1 MILPY
6 LTIST
11 SGLRRTGPATW
22 RALDEDPHFKL
33 PLRLYRPRHLIVVL
47 DGIDRPVTPTVFLDR
62 GEGFTDTASA
72 RFLAAGRFVCRFEL
86 SLLPGIRRIRID
98 PLGEPGL
105 VRCSAWATDLKLAAN
120 LFIRRLV
127 GSRVPTGPT
136 RIFTV
141 REPSIEV
148 TGFGSGLERRNYRNA
163 AEHFAEVTAMPRGE
177 GALPAG
183 PRPLLSFLVPT
194 YDTEPAYLD
203 ALLRS
208 VRDQAPGLAELVF
221 SDDGSSSGATLD
233 RLRAMSAEPG
243 VQVVL
248 AGRNGGIAAATNAAL
263 ARARAPWVSMLDH
276 DDALAPGAVE
286 LIARTL
292 AERPDA
298 TFLYTDEV
306 VARADLAPADY
317 LLKPAY
323 DPVLLSGVNYVNH
336 LSVYRTERL
345 RAQGGL
351 RDGFQGSQD
360 YDCLLR
366 YLDGVAPGTVV
377 HLPYPAYLWRRHEAS
392 FSTAHEVVAV
402 ANARKAL
409 GLRYGRPD
417 APAPVEP
424 ALSPG
429 LHRVRFDLVRESW
442 PALSVVIPNR
452 DSHDLLAPL
461 LRGLTEGTDYPGLD
475 IVVVDNGSTE
485 AATLALYDA
494 CRARLPGT
502 FSAEIVP
509 EPFNFSRAVNRGVAR
524 ARGELVL
531 LLNNDVEV
539 LEPGW
544 LKEMASCFAYEGTG
558 IVGARLLYPDRTLQH
573 AGVIVG
579 AGGLA
584 GHWFDRSPESAPG
597 PMGRLGIRQTMTAV
611 TGAAMLVSRRCLRE
625 VGPWDEERFGIAYND
640 VDFCLRAREAG
651 FRTVWTPFA
660 TLIHHESASR
670 GSDRSKANSER
681 YRGEQNNLRARHGTG
696 SFCDPATNP
705 WHTRDRAVPGL
716 RALDRLPRGR

>member
-1 MILPY
+1 MIFPY
-6 LTIST
+6 LTIQS
-11 SGLRRTGPATW
+11 SGLERTGPATW

-47 DGIDRPVTPTVFLDR
+47 DGVDRAVTPIVFLDR
-62 GEGFTDTASA
+62 GEGFNETASA

-86 SLLPGIRRIRID
+86 WRLPEVRRIRID

-105 VRCSAWATDLKLAAN
+105 VRCSVWATDLKLAAN

-127 GSRVPTGPT
+127 GSRVPIGPT

-141 REPSIEV
+141 REPAIEV
-148 TGFGSGLERRNYRNA
+148 TGFGSGLERRNYKGA
-163 AEHFAEVTAMPRGE
+163 AEHFAEVTRMPRGD
-177 GALPAG
+177 GPPPAG
-183 PRPLLSFLVPT
+183 PGPLVSFLVPT
-194 YDTEPAYLD
+194 YDTDPAYLD
-203 ALLRS
+203 ALLGS
-208 VRDQAPGLAELVF
+208 VAAQAPGLAELVF
-221 SDDGSSSGATLD
+221 SDDGSSSEATLD
-233 RLRAMSAEPG
+233 WLRARADRPG

-248 AGRNGGIAAATNAAL
+248 NERNGGIAAATNAAL
-263 ARARAPWVSMLDH
+263 ARARSPWVSMLDH

-286 LIARTL
+286 AIARTL

-298 TFLYTDEV
+298 AFLYTDEV

-323 DPVLLSGVNYVNH
+323 DPVMLSGVNYVNH

-345 RAQGGL
+345 RALGGL

-360 YDCLLR
+360 YDGLLR
-366 YLDGVAPGTVV
+366 YLDGVAPERVV

-392 FSTAHEVVAV
+392 FSMAHEEVAV
-402 ANARKAL
+402 ASARRAL
-409 GLRYGRPD
+409 GLRFGGPD
-417 APAPVEP
+417 APVPVEP

-429 LHRVRFDLVRESW
+429 LHRVRFDLVQDRW
-442 PALSVVIPNR
+442 PSLSVVIPNR

-461 LRGLTEGTDYPGLD
+461 LQGLTEQTDYPD
-475 IVVVDNGSTE
+475 PEIVVVDNGSTE
-485 AATLALYDA
+485 TSVLALYDA
-494 CRARLPGT
+494 YRQRHPGA

-509 EPFNFSRAVNRGVAR
+509 EAFNFARAVNRGVAR

-544 LKEMASCFAYEGTG
+544 LREMASCFAYEGTG
-558 IVGARLLYPDRTLQH
+558 IVGARLLYPDRTIQH

-584 GHWFDRSPESAPG
+584 GHWFDRSPETAPG
-597 PMGRLGIRQTMTAV
+597 PMGRLGVRQTMTAV
-611 TGAAMLVSRRCLRE
+611 TGAAMLVSRRCLDA
-625 VGPWDEERFGIAYND
+625 VGPWDEERFGVAYND

-670 GSDRSKANSER
+670 GSDRSIANSER
-681 YRGEQNNLRARHGTG
+681 YRREQNHLRQRHGTG
-696 SFCDPATNP
+696 TFCDPATNP
-705 WHTRDRAVPGL
+705 WYTRDRAVPGL